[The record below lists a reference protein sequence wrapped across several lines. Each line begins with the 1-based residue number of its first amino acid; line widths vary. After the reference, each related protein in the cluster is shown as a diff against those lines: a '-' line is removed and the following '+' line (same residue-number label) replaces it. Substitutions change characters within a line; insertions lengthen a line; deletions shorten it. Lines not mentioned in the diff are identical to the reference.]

1 LIWYNFFC
9 YKEATALS
17 VATTLKNL
25 ITPFLLRRSKDEVQ
39 NHISLPNKSE
49 QVLFCS
55 LTEEQRELY
64 KGYLMVCQLLLE
76 LVAHSS

>member
-1 LIWYNFFC
+1 
-9 YKEATALS
+9 
-17 VATTLKNL
+17 
-25 ITPFLLRRSKDEVQ
+25 LRRSKDEVQ

-76 LVAHSS
+76 LHVLHDVLFRVTMWGTFWGKTPKNGF